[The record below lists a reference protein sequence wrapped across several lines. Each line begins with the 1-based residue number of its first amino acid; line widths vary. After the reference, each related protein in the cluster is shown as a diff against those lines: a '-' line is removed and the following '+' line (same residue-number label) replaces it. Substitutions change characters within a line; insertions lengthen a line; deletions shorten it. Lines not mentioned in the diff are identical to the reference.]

1 MEDRAVSPII
11 GASTD
16 PIVVVIDGPA
26 GSGKSSV
33 SREAARRLGFELL
46 DTGAAYRA
54 LACFAMRMG
63 IDLDAAD
70 VPEQLAPKL
79 DEFLEQYAIAL
90 HPDERWVRL
99 GEDDITEAI
108 RSTELSSKVSAVA
121 RIPEVRATLTELF
134 RTLLHDTAA
143 PGIIAEGRDLTT
155 VVAPDAPVRLLLTA
169 DEAVR
174 IQRRSSEKGG
184 EAAQAVVASVI
195 ERDRKDRQVV
205 DFLTPAEG
213 VTLVDTTHLNF
224 EESVQRTIDLIRAAR
239 PDAPETI

>member
-1 MEDRAVSPII
+1 MSPLI
-11 GASTD
+11 GAVTE

-33 SREAARRLGFELL
+33 SREAARRLGFDML

-54 LACFAMRMG
+54 LAHFAVLRG
-63 IDLDAAD
+63 LDLDASDLPEHLVPQLD
-70 VPEQLAPKL
+70 V
-79 DEFLEQYAIAL
+79 FLSEYAIAL
-90 HPDERWVRL
+90 PPDERWVKL
-99 GEDDITEAI
+99 GEQEITDAI
-108 RSTELSSKVSAVA
+108 RSTELSRKVSSVA
-121 RIPEVRATLTELF
+121 RIPEVRSALTELF
-134 RTLLHDTAA
+134 RSVLHGTSA

-174 IQRRSSEKGG
+174 IQRRSSEQGDQD
-184 EAAQAVVASVI
+184 AHAVAASVS
-195 ERDRKDRQVV
+195 ERDRNDRQVV

-239 PDAPETI
+239 PDAPNSN